1 LEQENLGGI
10 ELLVRPPYGVRA
22 NARMLTELRALLRR
36 LRA

>member
-22 NARMLTELRALLRR
+22 SARMLTELRALLRR